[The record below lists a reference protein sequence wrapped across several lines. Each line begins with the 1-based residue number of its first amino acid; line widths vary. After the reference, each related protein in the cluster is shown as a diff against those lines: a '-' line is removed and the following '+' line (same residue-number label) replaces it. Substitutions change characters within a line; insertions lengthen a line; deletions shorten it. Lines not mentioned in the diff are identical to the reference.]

1 MDETRTEQT
10 PTSTHTTIERTQ
22 DKSAGSGSAMWF
34 LMGGIVVVV
43 AIVAYLVMGD
53 GGLTLDSA
61 SQPAGGNV
69 SVNVESNDAPA
80 VSEPTAN
87 APAEAAPTETD
98 PAPAPAEAAP
108 QAD

>member
-10 PTSTHTTIERTQ
+10 PTHTTIEHTHDRP
-22 DKSAGSGSAMWF
+22 SGSGSSAMWF
-34 LMGGIVVVV
+34 LIGGVVVVV

-53 GGLTLDSA
+53 GGLISDSA
-61 SQPAGGNV
+61 SQPTGGNV

-80 VSEPTAN
+80 VSEPAATAPAET
-87 APAEAAPTETD
+87 APAEAAPT
-98 PAPAPAEAAP
+98 PAPTEAAP